1 MASYSLILSNASDY
15 VKTGLIDHWKRWI
28 VLIVISIIQLIT
40 LNLVPLASGY
50 LVRVYGTPGDTAPEL
65 DEYGRLFIDGWKM
78 NIVTILYLIPAI
90 IIAVAFGAIG
100 VLSLIAGFLAEGKI
114 VEISGLLIGSLGI
127 LVAFLVFL
135 LISLIMNM
143 AFIHFS
149 RSGRLLDAFSVGA
162 ITSRISD
169 GIGWG
174 GYIVMWVIVWVL
186 MSVLFLILSGLSLIP
201 IIGWLAAF
209 ILTPLWS
216 VFIAKINANVYDN
229 IS

>member
-1 MASYSLILSNASDY
+1 M
-15 VKTGLIDHWKRWI
+15 
-28 VLIVISIIQLIT
+28 
-40 LNLVPLASGY
+40 
-50 LVRVYGTPGDTAPEL
+50 
-65 DEYGRLFIDGWKM
+65 
-78 NIVTILYLIPAI
+78 
-90 IIAVAFGAIG
+90 
-100 VLSLIAGFLAEGKI
+100 LSLIAGFLAEGKI

-186 MSVLFLILSGLSLIP
+186 MS
-201 IIGWLAAF
+201 
-209 ILTPLWS
+209 
-216 VFIAKINANVYDN
+216 
-229 IS
+229 